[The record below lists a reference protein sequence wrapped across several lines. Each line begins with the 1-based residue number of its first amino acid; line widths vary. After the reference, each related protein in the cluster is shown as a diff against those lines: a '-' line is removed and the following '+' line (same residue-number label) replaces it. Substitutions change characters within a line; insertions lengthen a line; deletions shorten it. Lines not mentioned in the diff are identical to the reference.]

1 MAFLSVHADT
11 SIRSWFNFN
20 LEIIR
25 ILKRGLRI
33 GFPTLLPSLT
43 SYRSFPINPALHS
56 SYHVKIS
63 TIVDTS
69 LA

>member
-1 MAFLSVHADT
+1 MAFLLVYADT
-11 SIRSWFNFN
+11 STHSWFNFN

-25 ILKRGLRI
+25 ILTRGLRI
-33 GFPTLLPSLT
+33 GFPTLFPSLT
-43 SYRSFPINPALHS
+43 SYRSFPINPVSHS